1 MEYLVPVFTIS
12 FVTLLAIMSPGPNF
26 FLVVSTSLSKS
37 RKSGVIT
44 SVGVGL
50 GSFAYA
56 VAGFLGVAA
65 IVSSSET
72 GFLILR
78 IFGGAYLFW
87 LGISMIFKKSSSDVT
102 ETRDIS
108 QEHWLKSFVTG
119 LTTNLSNPKAMMFY
133 ISLFSMNAEP
143 MPWFYRFLTCF
154 LIFVISAS
162 WYSFVAVSFSHG
174 KIKSFYNRR
183 NRFISGFFG
192 TAIVAFGLK
201 IIFNGK

>member
-1 MEYLVPVFTIS
+1 MEYLAPVFTIS

-26 FLVVSTSLSKS
+26 FLVVSSSLSKS
-37 RKSGVIT
+37 RRNGVIT
-44 SVGVGL
+44 SVGIGL
-50 GSFAYA
+50 GSFTYA
-56 VAGFLGVAA
+56 VAGFLGIAA
-65 IVSSSET
+65 VLSSSET
-72 GFLILR
+72 AFLILR
-78 IFGGAYLFW
+78 IFGGAYLSY
-87 LGISMIFKKSSSDVT
+87 LGISMIFKNKSSDLT
-102 ETRDIS
+102 KTKKIS
-108 QEHWLKSFVTG
+108 KEHWLKSFVTG

-143 MPWFYRFLTCF
+143 MPLFYRFLTCF

-162 WYSFVAVSFSHG
+162 WYSFVAVSFSHE